1 MSNRET
7 FPSSQSPLTGDINGP
22 AGAQSVTVTGWQTF
36 PVSPTPPETQQIM
49 VFGSDGVWHPE
60 DPIVS
65 GPDPVGTPSSNTEGT
80 NPVQVGGTT
89 TGNIVQELNLDTAGG
104 VTSIPIQELL
114 QKIWVEL
121 RGIKKA
127 VMNLDNTVLDADYTA
142 SAIEQ
147 ESVENGDIR

>member
-1 MSNRET
+1 MSNRES
-7 FPSSQSPLTGDINGP
+7 FPASQSPLTGDISGP
-22 AGAQSVTVTGWQTF
+22 AGAQSVTVTGIQTF
-36 PVSPTPPETQQIM
+36 PVSPVAPQPQQIL
-49 VFGSDGVWHPE
+49 VFGSDEVWHAE

-114 QKIWVEL
+114 LKILVEL

-142 SAIEQ
+142 SAIEL
-147 ESVENGDIR
+147 ESVENGEIG

>member
-1 MSNRET
+1 M
-7 FPSSQSPLTGDINGP
+7 
-22 AGAQSVTVTGWQTF
+22 
-36 PVSPTPPETQQIM
+36 
-49 VFGSDGVWHPE
+49 
-60 DPIVS
+60 
-65 GPDPVGTPSSNTEGT
+65 
-80 NPVQVGGTT
+80 QVGGTT

-142 SAIEQ
+142 SAIEL
-147 ESVENGDIR
+147 ESVENGEIR